1 MDLEQLRQF
10 QAVARLNHMGRAAE
24 ELDVSQPALSQTI
37 KRLEERYGVS
47 LFDRV
52 GRTVQ
57 LNGTGR
63 VLLAHVDRALAE
75 LDDGAKA
82 MHDLSA
88 RGQQSI
94 ALGYFGGSNAK
105 AIPYLTRRFQ
115 GYGAAVDFGV
125 FRGPSSQLF
134 KMIKDGTL
142 DFCFTTQAS
151 GDDTIMDR
159 PLWNESLFLFVAK
172 KHRLAKRKAVDLA
185 EVAREP
191 MLSLKRGSDLRAI
204 TDALCDAAGF
214 VPNIVFE
221 GQNNVTLRGLVAANV
236 GVALA
241 PWPEAVD
248 REVVALPVRKPR
260 CVRPIYIAWMRDRY
274 LSQTA
279 IQFRDFAI
287 ASRSALRTVGLEPF

>member
-1 MDLEQLRQF
+1 MITGGEHTRMDLEQLRQF

-94 ALGYFGGSNAK
+94 ALG
-105 AIPYLTRRFQ
+105 
-115 GYGAAVDFGV
+115 
-125 FRGPSSQLF
+125 
-134 KMIKDGTL
+134 
-142 DFCFTTQAS
+142 
-151 GDDTIMDR
+151 
-159 PLWNESLFLFVAK
+159 
-172 KHRLAKRKAVDLA
+172 
-185 EVAREP
+185 
-191 MLSLKRGSDLRAI
+191 
-204 TDALCDAAGF
+204 
-214 VPNIVFE
+214 
-221 GQNNVTLRGLVAANV
+221 
-236 GVALA
+236 
-241 PWPEAVD
+241 
-248 REVVALPVRKPR
+248 
-260 CVRPIYIAWMRDRY
+260 
-274 LSQTA
+274 
-279 IQFRDFAI
+279 
-287 ASRSALRTVGLEPF
+287 